1 MTVSPESK
9 ASADGGA
16 ELERLMTLGY
26 DRATAT
32 TMLQAAGGRS
42 VSGDAGT
49 PRRME
54 PGERFA
60 AMFGGT
66 FMFFF
71 GLPFTL
77 VPVMMWGTVFGM
89 GGTGMEE
96 EPFGFLIA
104 LCFPIPFAMAGLAVQ
119 FFGIQA
125 FRVGLKGETEED
137 GSGLHFVSGTA
148 HEPPPSA
155 TSDAFSQSSYPSMA
169 DVQQAQ
175 PSSMAVTPQVDTNT
189 AGNGM
194 ELATDSSDTTT
205 KASGHGIE
213 APDGHSLSEG
223 IGTEP
228 ASEQVSEGAEGGS
241 FWDLKPVDEG

>member
-1 MTVSPESK
+1 MTASPESE
-9 ASADGGA
+9 AYAESEA

-32 TMLQAAGGRS
+32 TMLQAAGGRTES
-42 VSGDAGT
+42 ESTAT

-66 FMFFF
+66 FLFFF

-77 VPVMMWGTVFGM
+77 VPVMMWGTIFGM

-96 EPFGFLIA
+96 EPCGFLIA

-119 FFGIQA
+119 FFGIKA

-137 GSGLHFVSGTA
+137 GSGLHVAPGNGYGV
-148 HEPPPSA
+148 PP
-155 TSDAFSQSSYPSMA
+155 TSDAFSQSSFPSMA

-175 PSSMAVTPQVDTNT
+175 PVSPVVTSQVASST
-189 AGNGM
+189 AG
-194 ELATDSSDTTT
+194 
-205 KASGHGIE
+205 H
-213 APDGHSLSEG
+213 
-223 IGTEP
+223 GTEP
-228 ASEQVSEGAEGGS
+228 VTDALDTAAKMIGDDHQPAPSSGSDDAESGS
-241 FWDLKPVDEG
+241 FWDLKPADEG

>member
-1 MTVSPESK
+1 MTASPESE
-9 ASADGGA
+9 ASAGNEP

-32 TMLQAAGGRS
+32 TMLQAAGGRTDS
-42 VSGDAGT
+42 ESADT
-49 PRRME
+49 LRRME

-66 FMFFF
+66 FLFFF

-77 VPVMMWGTVFGM
+77 VPVMMWGTIFGM

-125 FRVGLKGETEED
+125 FRVGLKGETEEG
-137 GSGLHFVSGTA
+137 GSGLQFASGNGYGV
-148 HEPPPSA
+148 PP
-155 TSDAFSQSSYPSMA
+155 TSEAFSQSSFPSMA

-175 PSSMAVTPQVDTNT
+175 PGSPVVTSQVASVT
-189 AGNGM
+189 A
-194 ELATDSSDTTT
+194 A
-205 KASGHGIE
+205 HGIE
-213 APDGHSLSEG
+213 PVTDAQDTEAKVIGDDHQPAPSSGSDD
-223 IGTEP
+223 
-228 ASEQVSEGAEGGS
+228 AESGS
-241 FWDLKPVDEG
+241 FWDLKPADEG

>member
-1 MTVSPESK
+1 MTISPESE
-9 ASADGGA
+9 ASAA
-16 ELERLMTLGY
+16 EEGELARLMTLGY

-32 TMLQAAGGRS
+32 TMLQAAGGGTDLES
-42 VSGDAGT
+42 TGT

-66 FMFFF
+66 FLFFF

-77 VPVMMWGTVFGM
+77 VPVMMWGTIFGV
-89 GGTGMEE
+89 GSTGMTE

-119 FFGIQA
+119 FFGIKA

-137 GSGLHFVSGTA
+137 GTGLHFASGNGYGGPTT
-148 HEPPPSA
+148 A
-155 TSDAFSQSSYPSMA
+155 TSDAFSQSSFPSMA

-175 PSSMAVTPQVDTNT
+175 FGSPVVTSEAPSDIAANGIEPVTDVLDT
-189 AGNGM
+189 A
-194 ELATDSSDTTT
+194 T
-205 KASGHGIE
+205 KATG
-213 APDGHSLSEG
+213 DGHQPTPSTG
-223 IGTEP
+223 NND
-228 ASEQVSEGAEGGS
+228 AESGS

>member
-1 MTVSPESK
+1 MTVSPESE
-9 ASADGGA
+9 ASTDGEI

-32 TMLQAAGGRS
+32 TMLQAAGGGS
-42 VSGDAGT
+42 VSGDTGT

-66 FMFFF
+66 FLFFF

-77 VPVMMWGTVFGM
+77 VPVMMWGTILGVGS
-89 GGTGMEE
+89 TGMEE
-96 EPFGFLIA
+96 EPVGFLIA

-119 FFGIQA
+119 FLGVKSVRA
-125 FRVGLKGETEED
+125 GLKGETEED
-137 GSGLHFVSGTA
+137 GSDLHFLSGTD

-155 TSDAFSQSSYPSMA
+155 TSDAFSHSSYPSMA

-175 PSSMAVTPQVDTNT
+175 SGGRAATGQDAAVDTS
-189 AGNGM
+189 NGM
-194 ELATDSSDTTT
+194 EPAQDDSIHPTATIDGVGRGLKSVSD
-205 KASGHGIE
+205 A
-213 APDGHSLSEG
+213 
-223 IGTEP
+223 
-228 ASEQVSEGAEGGS
+228 AEGGS
-241 FWDLKPVDEG
+241 FWDLQPVDEG

>member
-1 MTVSPESK
+1 MAVSPESE
-9 ASADGGA
+9 ASAADEG

-32 TMLQAAGGRS
+32 TMLQAAGVRS
-42 VSGDAGT
+42 DAPDT
-49 PRRME
+49 ATTRRMKT
-54 PGERFA
+54 GERFA

-66 FMFFF
+66 FLFFF

-77 VPVMMWGTVFGM
+77 VPVLMWGTIFGV
-89 GGTGMEE
+89 GTTGMTE

-137 GSGLHFVSGTA
+137 GSDLHFVSGTDQ
-148 HEPPPSA
+148 ESPPSA

-169 DVQQAQ
+169 DVHQAQ

-194 ELATDSSDTTT
+194 ELATDSSDNTT
-205 KASGHGIE
+205 KASVHGIE
-213 APDGHSLSEG
+213 APDGPNLSEG

-241 FWDLKPVDEG
+241 FWDLEPVDEG